1 MADKRATRAV
11 IKHIKEN
18 SGDNWKSVIKDMI
31 NEGLG
36 SPADDPKVIN
46 PWSLHFGEL
55 WEGVCNPDGLL
66 DATESGIMEVAEAT
80 VSTGFPQ
87 MLGRAVH
94 KVWIPMYENNLLGAE
109 QLVMEVDSD
118 RPQEYIDGVRAAD
131 EPEEVREGEPVPE
144 TQLREKYAIIK
155 NRLFQR
161 ELGFTRH
168 TLMFDKSG
176 GDLLRHATQYGEKM
190 GIHRHRYIVEAT
202 MDYAISATGE
212 SANSTLNWGGST
224 RTMYGATHTYDNAAT
239 NDNAATE
246 SFGSAGMQQVMQ
258 QLALMKD
265 EAGSETPIMPKTLL
279 VSTFLLNPAIELVKA
294 PGRFDSAN
302 RTINVFG
309 PGGIQTM
316 NIGYTGLNII
326 QSPIID
332 NSDAT
337 NGKFRWNLGDHAKQM
352 RWQWVKRPTVEQ
364 IPGDLRRNII
374 LSYLGMYW
382 GGCGATDYRYAVRVH
397 ATSY

>member
-1 MADKRATRAV
+1 MNTRDMLRF
-11 IKHIKEN
+11 IKEN
-18 SGDNWKSVIKDMI
+18 TGDNFGKSVTQMI
-31 NEGLG
+31 NEGMG
-36 SPADDPKVIN
+36 SPITDPKYIN
-46 PWSLHFGEL
+46 PFSLHWGEM
-55 WEGVCNPDGLL
+55 WEGVCNPGQRLDVDGGSS
-66 DATESGIMEVAEAT
+66 DMEVQEAT

-94 KVWIPMYENNLLGAE
+94 KVWIPAYQNNLMGAD

-118 RPQEYIDGVRAAD
+118 RPLEYIDGIRAAD
-131 EPEEVREGEPVPE
+131 EPEEVREGEAVPE
-144 TQLREKYAIIK
+144 TQLREKYATIQ

-168 TLMFDKSG
+168 TMMFDKSG
-176 GDLLRHATQYGEKM
+176 GQLLQHATQYGEKM
-190 GIHRHRYIVEAT
+190 GIHRHRWIIEGT
-202 MDYAISATGE
+202 MDYAISATGQT
-212 SANSTLNWGGST
+212 ANTVLTMNGST
-224 RTMYGATHTYDNAAT
+224 RTVYAATHTWDNAAT

-258 QLALMKD
+258 QLMLMKD
-265 EAGSETPIMPKTLL
+265 EAGSETPIIPRTLV
-279 VSTFLLNPAIELVKA
+279 VSSFLLNPAIELTKA

-309 PGGIQTM
+309 PGGLQTM

-326 QSPIID
+326 ASPVID

-337 NGKFRWNLGDHAKQM
+337 NGKYRWNLGDHQKQQ

-382 GGCGATDYRYAVRVH
+382 GAFGMTDYRYAVRVH